1 MRMPSA
7 LRCPIESGDLGTSL
21 HLILTALRNFLCA
34 LIAGACVGVPALA
47 EPRWIAIAQDG
58 TQVAA
63 LEPAAAL
70 PVATVSPALSVAVR
84 NRIDGSTRYR
94 VTLCAGCAVTGLLF
108 TPDGRALVLL
118 QQDTRSRTTQ
128 LLWSDGASSRVLTTI
143 AGFAAHPRWSP
154 DGTQLSLLATISP
167 RKEAGA
173 IQAGEAMT
181 GEIGARVDT
190 QRIAVVAADG
200 GLARLVS
207 RAGDYVYDH
216 DWLPGGN
223 GFVAVSAPG
232 NGDNNWWIARLV
244 TVALADGALREV
256 FDPRGMQIAR
266 PVVQADGRS
275 VAFIG
280 GLMSDLATANGEV
293 WTVPLDGGRAVN
305 LTPGFAGSF
314 TALSR
319 RGAGWV
325 GVAQMDGDVALVP
338 IEPVAPASAGGLAAP
353 LWRQPVQVGPV
364 AFDAQGQTVAMGV
377 QAFDRAPELQMG
389 PLTAPARLPADAA
402 PSTPRASASAQAER
416 VTWRNDG
423 RELQGWLLLPPA
435 GKAVRGLVTDVH
447 GGPAAAWQPEYVDAQ
462 DPRGQLLN
470 RGVAIFLPNPR
481 GSSGRGEA
489 FKRLVVRDVGQGDFS
504 DVMSGIDAVLT
515 RLPPE
520 AARHLGLMGASYG
533 GYLAMWANTRT
544 ERFSAIVAGSGIANW
559 VSYAGQNGINEWL
572 RPYFGTTVYEDA
584 APYRAASPIEAMRR
598 AKSPTLLYVGERDIE
613 TPAAQ
618 SLEYWRAL
626 RALGVASTLMVYAGE
641 GHAIQSPQNVAD
653 LNRRIVGWFDRYL
666 PGPP

>member
-1 MRMPSA
+1 MPMPSTS
-7 LRCPIESGDLGTSL
+7 RCPIDPVPRRRVLARL
-21 HLILTALRNFLCA
+21 LLRLRLFIALLVT
-34 LIAGACVGVPALA
+34 GACAVAPALA
-47 EPRWIAIAQDG
+47 DTRWLAISDDG
-58 TQVAA
+58 AQVAT
-63 LEPAAAL
+63 LEFAAPGATDARAPASP
-70 PVATVSPALSVAVR
+70 PVVVR
-84 NRIDGSTRYR
+84 
-94 VTLCAGCAVTGLLF
+94 
-108 TPDGRALVLL
+108 GRA
-118 QQDTRSRTTQ
+118 
-128 LLWSDGASSRVLTTI
+128 DGATSRVQTTI
-143 AGFAAHPRWSP
+143 AGYATPPRWSP
-154 DGTQLSLLATISP
+154 DGRQIGLLATIWP

-181 GEIGARVDT
+181 GEIGSRVDT
-190 QRIAVVAADG
+190 QRIAVVMAEG

-207 RAGDYVYDH
+207 RVGDYVYDY
-216 DWLPGGN
+216 DWLPGGD
-223 GFVAVSAPG
+223 GFVAVSSPG

-244 TVALADGALREV
+244 TVALADGALREL

-266 PVVQADGRS
+266 PVVHADGRS

-293 WTVPLDGGRAVN
+293 WTVPLTGGRAVN

-314 TALSR
+314 TGLAR

-325 GVAQMDGDVALVP
+325 GVAQMDGDAALVALDTTP
-338 IEPVAPASAGGLAAP
+338 PGTAGGSPAP
-353 LWRQPVQVGPV
+353 LWRQPVQIGPL
-364 AFDAQGQTVAMGV
+364 AFDAAGQTVAMGV
-377 QAFDRAPELQMG
+377 QRFDRAPEL
-389 PLTAPARLPADAA
+389 LTGTLAEPVRLPTDGAAASPAA
-402 PSTPRASASAQAER
+402 PSRVQAER

-447 GGPAAAWQPEYVDAQ
+447 GGPAAAWQPEHVGGQ
-462 DPRGQLLN
+462 DVRGQLLE
-470 RGVAIFLPNPR
+470 RGLAVFLPDPR

-504 DVMSGIDAVLT
+504 DVMTGIDAMLP
-515 RLPPE
+515 RLPAE
-520 AARHLGLMGASYG
+520 AGRHLGLMGASYG
-533 GYLAMWANTRT
+533 GYLSMWANTRT
-544 ERFSAIVAGSGIANW
+544 DRFAAIVAGSGIANW

-572 RPYFGTTVYEDA
+572 RPYFGATVYEDA
-584 APYRAASPIEAMRR
+584 APYRAASPIEAIRR

-641 GHAIQSPQNVAD
+641 GHAIQSAQNIAD
-653 LNRRIVGWFDRYL
+653 VNRRIVGWFDKYL
-666 PGPP
+666 LTAP